1 MTFRSRALP
10 DTSDRF
16 YMTKRF
22 VTAEEH
28 CNIRTTSDAVE
39 ARSKVENAM
48 ERAEMIMSQI
58 GKAV

>member
-1 MTFRSRALP
+1 MT
-10 DTSDRF
+10 TSDHALCRIPPIDF
-16 YMTKRF
+16 TSKRF

-48 ERAEMIMSQI
+48 ERAEMIMSQT